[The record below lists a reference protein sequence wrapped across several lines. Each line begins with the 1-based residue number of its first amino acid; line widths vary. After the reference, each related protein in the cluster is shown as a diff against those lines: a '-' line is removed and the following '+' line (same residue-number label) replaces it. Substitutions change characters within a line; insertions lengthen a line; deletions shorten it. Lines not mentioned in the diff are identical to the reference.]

1 MQTLNYRFWRLQI
14 KFYMP
19 GNTINMRLCEQFLY
33 VHLLT
38 LGYGIIK
45 YCVLLIAKTH
55 VHSSRPNIILSD
67 DISFLSLL
75 WGNRVSLEQVPTFL
89 QLYAKTLGA
98 HPGYSSNV
106 L

>member
-1 MQTLNYRFWRLQI
+1 
-14 KFYMP
+14 MP
-19 GNTINMRLCEQFLY
+19 GKTINMRLCEQFLN

-75 WGNRVSLEQVPTFL
+75 WGNRVSLEQDPNFCNCMQKPWEHIQVIPLMCCEHGFQFT
-89 QLYAKTLGA
+89 AIR
-98 HPGYSSNV
+98 V
-106 L
+106 